1 MKKTAIIAMLVV
13 TATAYS
19 VALCKDSPASDK
31 KKDKGPRGAWLGV
44 RLSPVPPPLRAHLGL
59 RDKGVMIDNIVEDSP
74 ADKAGLEQFDV
85 IVSLDGED
93 VSDDVADFI
102 EAVRKSS
109 PGDKLKLGLLRR
121 AAQRKV
127 TVKLGKPVPAGK
139 AKFKHEPRMG
149 ILRHE
154 FMRMHPHMLL
164 RKGPDGWL
172 EMKEMELPADLR
184 KFLKDKKKLFGR
196 FDIRIPEVRIGRGQS
211 PVDIII
217 DLRNIQIEV
226 DSDGKVTVTKTSRD
240 SDGNEVKTT
249 TEYDSL
255 EELSLIAPDAFKMF
269 RGSTLRLHTSAR
281 AATGKKRPGRG
292 ALAPGGREFSVDT
305 DGAITVRSAKG
316 DSTLVREFKNER
328 DLKKR
333 APKLY
338 EEYHKLSE

>member
-1 MKKTAIIAMLVV
+1 MKKTSIIAMLVV
-13 TATAYS
+13 TATACS
-19 VALCKDSPASDK
+19 VAWCKDSPVSDK
-31 KKDKGPRGAWLGV
+31 KKDKEPRGAWLGV

-59 RDKGVMIDNIVEDSP
+59 KDKGVMIDNIVEDSP
-74 ADKAGLEQFDV
+74 ADKAGIEQYDV
-85 IVSLDGED
+85 IVSLDGEG
-93 VSDDVADFI
+93 VSDEVGDFI
-102 EAVRKSS
+102 DAVRKCS

-121 AAQRKV
+121 AAERKV

-172 EMKEMELPADLR
+172 EMKEMELPGDLQ
-184 KFLKDKKKLFGR
+184 KLLKDKKRLFGR
-196 FDIRIPEVRIGRGQS
+196 FDIRIPEVRIGRGRS
-211 PVDIII
+211 TTEITIND
-217 DLRNIQIEV
+217 RTTRIEV
-226 DSDGKVTVTKTSRD
+226 DSDGKVTVTKTFRD
-240 SDGNEVKTT
+240 SDGNVVKTT

-255 EELSLIAPDAFKMF
+255 DKLREIVPDAFKMF

-281 AATGKKRPGRG
+281 AATGKKRPG
-292 ALAPGGREFSVDT
+292 GREFSVGT
-305 DGAITVRSAKG
+305 DGGITVRSVKG
-316 DSTLVREFKNER
+316 DSSLIREFKNER

-338 EEYHKLSE
+338 EEYRKLNE

>member
-13 TATAYS
+13 TATACS
-19 VALCKDSPASDK
+19 VAWCKDSAASDK
-31 KKDKGPRGAWLGV
+31 KKDKEPRGAWLGV
-44 RLSPVPPPLRAHLGL
+44 RLSPVPPPLKSHLGL

-93 VSDDVADFI
+93 VSDEVADFI

-121 AAQRKV
+121 AAERKV

-139 AKFKHEPRMG
+139 AKFKHEPRMR

-172 EMKEMELPADLR
+172 EMKEMELPRDLQ
-184 KFLKDKKKLFGR
+184 KLLKDKKKLFGR
-196 FDIRIPEVRIGRGQS
+196 FDIPIPEVRIGRGQS
-211 PVDIII
+211 TVDITI
-217 DLRNIQIEV
+217 DLRTTQIEV

-255 EELSLIAPDAFKMF
+255 EELSLIVPDPDAFTMPPS
-269 RGSTLRLHTSAR
+269 STLSLHTSAR
-281 AATGKKRPGRG
+281 AATGKKRPG
-292 ALAPGGREFSVDT
+292 GREFSVGT
-305 DGAITVRSAKG
+305 DGGITVRSEKG
-316 DSTLVREFKNER
+316 DSSLIREFKNER

-338 EEYHKLSE
+338 EEYRKLSE